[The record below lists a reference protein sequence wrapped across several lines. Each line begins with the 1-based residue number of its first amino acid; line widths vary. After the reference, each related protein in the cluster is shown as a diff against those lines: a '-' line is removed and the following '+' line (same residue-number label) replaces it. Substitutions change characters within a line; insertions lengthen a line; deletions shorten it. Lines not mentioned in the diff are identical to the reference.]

1 MMQYQ
6 AQRRAPLSAPPVQRP
21 EAKGPS
27 LQALQAGAAPTAE
40 QLGHPVD
47 LPGAIRAKM
56 EASFGMDLSGVRLY
70 ESQTVADAG
79 AEAVTMGSRISFAPG
94 KLDFSSGS
102 GQALLGHELS
112 HVVSQARGE
121 AAGSGFLNDRVL
133 EARADREGAMAAA
146 GESVYSGPMT
156 PISASS
162 AAQAAGP
169 MQAKKPLQK
178 LKDHHEK
185 KKIQNMEISEPKGG
199 KRGRYIEET
208 EDGRFTVEY
217 PGKNSSEDIAS
228 SNSRMGATIG
238 MLMSGMSDEDLQGNE
253 ALQSAFLP
261 QYIKDTTARLR
272 EPGGGK
278 HSLNLDIINAEQ
290 RDYNRLLRANVTED
304 MVREMGVTN
313 SDLAGKA
320 LDKVGSHIQQNGRL
334 KSLLQGGASAMTD
347 AVGGDQEKAKA
358 GILERFARVG
368 LAPALSKKDKEIRRR
383 MAERELGPD
392 AKEDDIR
399 KEVEN
404 MGRLNVGTLGSNI
417 LDRYDHAEEGAQ
429 AIKEGSSQVM
439 IGKRPIKTSV
449 FKGGDLYKRSL
460 D

>member
-1 MMQYQ
+1 
-6 AQRRAPLSAPPVQRP
+6 
-21 EAKGPS
+21 
-27 LQALQAGAAPTAE
+27 
-40 QLGHPVD
+40 
-47 LPGAIRAKM
+47 
-56 EASFGMDLSGVRLY
+56 
-70 ESQTVADAG
+70 
-79 AEAVTMGSRISFAPG
+79 
-94 KLDFSSGS
+94 
-102 GQALLGHELS
+102 
-112 HVVSQARGE
+112 
-121 AAGSGFLNDRVL
+121 
-133 EARADREGAMAAA
+133 
-146 GESVYSGPMT
+146 
-156 PISASS
+156 
-162 AAQAAGP
+162 
-169 MQAKKPLQK
+169 
-178 LKDHHEK
+178 
-185 KKIQNMEISEPKGG
+185 
-199 KRGRYIEET
+199 
-208 EDGRFTVEY
+208 
-217 PGKNSSEDIAS
+217 
-228 SNSRMGATIG
+228 
-238 MLMSGMSDEDLQGNE
+238 MSGMSDEDLQGNE